1 LNWYLNL
8 YRGKYNI
15 KLTNIVAMKN
25 LGGIKNDQ
33 NGILNNGV
41 ICPIPWI
48 HFVAYPN
55 GTAQICTH
63 QSNYSTCTGNI
74 FDNSF
79 EEIMNHENLR
89 KLRSDMLTGKK
100 NSLCSNCHAFEKA
113 SKGFS
118 PRTTYLQKYTHHLL
132 NGISNTKVDGEFD
145 YKYFKFIFWNFKISG
160 VCNLK
165 CRTCHPHFST
175 SIYTEQK
182 NNNLLSDIDLLDF
195 MKIRKNLP
203 LVMTEILKHIEH
215 VEEIHFV
222 GGEPMLMNEHWQI
235 LEALIENKRTDVRLA
250 YHTNLTKLIFKNK
263 HVFDFW
269 KQIKA
274 SIWVSPSIDA
284 YNEKNE
290 YIRDGANWETLNDKL
305 DKVLELRKELKNLT
319 VVPTITVSVLNV
331 YYIDELIDY
340 LYSKNVDN
348 VNFNIVRFP
357 SYFHISLLPNHL
369 KKDAL
374 KKLEKCIEKNNLE
387 DDIFN
392 LFKSEIFNAEVQNN
406 RKDLLKQLKDET
418 LKLDEIRCRNFP
430 DIFPDLYDLV
440 K

>member
-1 LNWYLNL
+1 
-8 YRGKYNI
+8 
-15 KLTNIVAMKN
+15 MKN

-89 KLRSDMLTGKK
+89 KLRADMLIGNK

-113 SKGFS
+113 SKGYS
-118 PRTTYLQKYTHHLL
+118 PRTTYLKKYTHHLL
-132 NGISNTKVDGEFD
+132 NGISNTKIDGEFD

-175 SIYTEQK
+175 SIYNEQK
-182 NNNLLSDIDLLDF
+182 KNNLLEEIDILDNS
-195 MKIRKNLP
+195 KIRQGLP
-203 LVMTEILKHIEH
+203 LIMSEILKHIKH

-235 LEALIENKRTDVRLA
+235 LDALIENKRTDVRLA
-250 YHTNLTKLIFKNK
+250 YHTNLTKLIYKNK

-269 KQIKA
+269 KQFKA
-274 SIWVSPSIDA
+274 NIWVSPSIDA
-284 YNEKNE
+284 YREKNE
-290 YIRDGANWETLNDKL
+290 YIREGTNWESLNT
-305 DKVLELRKELKNLT
+305 KVDELIDLKKHLRNCT
-319 VVPTITVSVLNV
+319 IVPTVTVSVLNV
-331 YYIDELIDY
+331 YYIDKLLDY
-340 LYSKNVDN
+340 LYLKKVDK
-348 VNFNIVRFP
+348 VIFNIVRSP
-357 SYFHISLLPNHL
+357 SYYHVSLLPNHL
-369 KKDAL
+369 KKEAIS
-374 KKLEKCIEKNNLE
+374 KFERCIEKNNLE
-387 DDIFN
+387 NNFFN
-392 LFKSEIFNAEVQNN
+392 IIKSELFNTEVQN
-406 RKDLLKQLKDET
+406 RRFDLLKQFKIET
-418 LKLDEIRCRNFP
+418 LKLDEIRNVSFQT
-430 DIFPDLYDLV
+430 I
-440 K
+440 